1 MDLQLVGK
9 TALVTGASMGIG
21 RAIAKGLAAE
31 GVQVAVVAR
40 RTHLLEELASE
51 IERGQGPRP
60 LLIVQ
65 DIMARDAAPRLRDAA
80 LAGLGHIDI
89 LVNCAGGSR
98 PLPIDAPEE
107 KWEEAITL
115 NFTRQRQITH
125 ALLPQM
131 IERRWGRIINITG
144 KSEPDRLNAAF
155 SAKAAVH
162 AWAKGLSREVGKF
175 GITVNSIPPGRI
187 MSEQIRRNYP
197 EEYRN
202 SHAAAEIPAGV
213 YGEPEDLAV
222 LAVFLASPL
231 AYYISGTV
239 IPVDGGLGR
248 YAFRP
253 RQAEMRQPRWALY
266 GSASAQASTQLHG
279 GQRCQH

>member
-51 IERGQGPRP
+51 IERDQGPRP

-65 DIMARDAAPRLRDAA
+65 DIMARDAAPQLRDAA
-80 LAGLGHIDI
+80 LAGLGQIAQLRDAALAGLGQIDI

-98 PLPIDAPEE
+98 PLPVDAPEE

-131 IERRWGRIINITG
+131 VERRWGRIINITG

-175 GITVNSIPPGRI
+175 GITVNSISPGRI

-231 AYYISGTV
+231 ANYISGTV
-239 IPVDGGLGR
+239 IPVDGGLRR
-248 YAFRP
+248 YAF
-253 RQAEMRQPRWALY
+253 
-266 GSASAQASTQLHG
+266 
-279 GQRCQH
+279 

>member
-60 LLIVQ
+60 LLIVH

-98 PLPIDAPEE
+98 PLSVDAPEE
-107 KWEEAITL
+107 EWEEAITP
-115 NFTRQRQITH
+115 T
-125 ALLPQM
+125 
-131 IERRWGRIINITG
+131 
-144 KSEPDRLNAAF
+144 S
-155 SAKAAVH
+155 
-162 AWAKGLSREVGKF
+162 
-175 GITVNSIPPGRI
+175 PGSVR
-187 MSEQIRRNYP
+187 
-197 EEYRN
+197 
-202 SHAAAEIPAGV
+202 
-213 YGEPEDLAV
+213 
-222 LAVFLASPL
+222 
-231 AYYISGTV
+231 
-239 IPVDGGLGR
+239 
-248 YAFRP
+248 
-253 RQAEMRQPRWALY
+253 
-266 GSASAQASTQLHG
+266 
-279 GQRCQH
+279 